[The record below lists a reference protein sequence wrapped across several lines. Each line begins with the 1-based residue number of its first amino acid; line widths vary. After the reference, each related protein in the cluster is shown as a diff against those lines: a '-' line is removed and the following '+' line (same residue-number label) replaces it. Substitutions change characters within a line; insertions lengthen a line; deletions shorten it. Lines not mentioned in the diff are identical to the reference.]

1 MYNIVSPHGL
11 HACNPNGLAHLS
23 SHLLG
28 LDSNLEYANHSK
40 ILLSLQQHNVHV
52 GRKAW
57 LSLDFWSILEILK
70 DPCQYKHL
78 KMYFLGIYELL
89 LQQQKPKEIALL
101 KFYNLI
107 HFFVFYVN
115 ILVSMKVKYLGN
127 TNIFFLFMSY
137 DLQYYL

>member
-1 MYNIVSPHGL
+1 M
-11 HACNPNGLAHLS
+11 
-23 SHLLG
+23 
-28 LDSNLEYANHSK
+28 
-40 ILLSLQQHNVHV
+40 
-52 GRKAW
+52 
-57 LSLDFWSILEILK
+57 
-70 DPCQYKHL
+70 
-78 KMYFLGIYELL
+78 
-89 LQQQKPKEIALL
+89 KPKEIALL